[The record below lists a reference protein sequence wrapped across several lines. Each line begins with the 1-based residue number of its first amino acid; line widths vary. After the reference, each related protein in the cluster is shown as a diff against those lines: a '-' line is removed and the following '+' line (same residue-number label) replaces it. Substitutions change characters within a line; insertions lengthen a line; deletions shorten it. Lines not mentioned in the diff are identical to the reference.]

1 MNINDMLS
9 NDAFLVNFNGTSKKQ
24 VLEELS
30 KLAETKLGINS
41 RTLLENLTKRENLG
55 STAVGN
61 GIAIPHANVA
71 NIDKPYV
78 FVSTLV
84 NGLDFN
90 STDDLPVDII
100 FLLIAPDNKSS
111 EHLQA
116 LALIS
121 RLLRNKKL
129 TTKLRGCKSSE
140 SALAVISQSI
150 RDKAA

>member
-9 NDAFLVNFNGTSKKQ
+9 DDAFLVNFKGTSKKQ
-24 VLEELS
+24 VLDELS
-30 KLAETKLGINS
+30 KLAEFKIGINS
-41 RTLLENLTKRENLG
+41 RSLLENLTKREKLG

-61 GIAIPHANVA
+61 GIAIPHANVT

-90 STDDLPVDII
+90 STDDMPVDII
-100 FLLIAPDNKSS
+100 FLLIAPDHQGS

-121 RLLRNKKL
+121 RLLRNKEL

-150 RDKAA
+150 REEAA

>member
-1 MNINDMLS
+1 MLS
-9 NDAFLVNFNGTSKKQ
+9 DDAFLINFDGTSKKQ

-30 KLAETKLGINS
+30 KLAEIKLGINS
-41 RTLLENLTKRENLG
+41 RTLLENLIKREKLG

-61 GIAIPHANVA
+61 GIAIPHANINA
-71 NIDKPYV
+71 IDRPFV

-100 FLLIAPDNKSS
+100 FLLIAPDKKGS

-121 RLLRNKKL
+121 RLLRNKEL
-129 TTKLRGCKSSE
+129 TTKLRGCKSAE

-150 RDKAA
+150 REEAA

>member
-9 NDAFLVNFNGTSKKQ
+9 ANGFLLNFNGTSKKQ
-24 VLEELS
+24 VLDELS
-30 KLAETKLGINS
+30 KLAEMKLKINS
-41 RTLLENLTKRENLG
+41 RTLLENLTKREKLG

-61 GIAIPHANVA
+61 GIAIPHANIP
-71 NIDKPYV
+71 NIEKSFV

-90 STDDLPVDII
+90 STDDQLVDIV
-100 FLLIAPDNKSS
+100 FLLIAPDNNGS

-121 RLLRNKKL
+121 RLLRNKEL
-129 TTKLRGCKSSE
+129 TTKLRGCKSAE
-140 SALAVISQSI
+140 SALAVIYQSI
-150 RDKAA
+150 SEEAA

>member
-1 MNINDMLS
+1 MNINDMLFTDS
-9 NDAFLVNFNGTSKKQ
+9 FLINFNGTSKKQ

-30 KLAETKLGINS
+30 KLAQIKLNINS
-41 RTLLENLTKRENLG
+41 RTLLENLTKREKLG

-61 GIAIPHANVA
+61 GVAIPHANVDD
-71 NIDKPYV
+71 IEKCYV
-78 FVSTLV
+78 FVSTLS

-90 STDDLPVDII
+90 STDDQPVDIV
-100 FLLIAPDNKSS
+100 FLLIAPNNNST

-121 RLLRNKKL
+121 RLLRNKEL

-140 SALAVISQSI
+140 SALAVISQTISEE
-150 RDKAA
+150 AA

>member
-1 MNINDMLS
+1 MLFDDTFLINFD
-9 NDAFLVNFNGTSKKQ
+9 GTSKKQ

-41 RTLLENLTKRENLG
+41 RKLLENLTKREKLG

-61 GIAIPHANVA
+61 GIAIPHANVTD
-71 NIDKPYV
+71 IDKPYL
-78 FVSTLV
+78 FVSTLA

-90 STDDLPVDII
+90 STDDMPVDIV
-100 FLLIAPDNKSS
+100 FLLIAPDNKGS

-121 RLLRNKKL
+121 RLLRNKDL
-129 TTKLRGCKSSE
+129 TTKLRGCKSAE

-150 RDKAA
+150 REKAA

>member
-1 MNINDMLS
+1 MLAD
-9 NDAFLVNFNGTSKKQ
+9 DAFLMNFDGTSKKQ

-30 KLAETKLGINS
+30 KLAEIKLGINS
-41 RTLLENLTKRENLG
+41 RTLLENLTKREKLG

-71 NIDKPYV
+71 TIDRPFV

-100 FLLIAPDNKSS
+100 FLLIAPDNKGS

-121 RLLRNKKL
+121 RLLRNKEL
-129 TTKLRGCKSSE
+129 TTKLRGCKNAE
-140 SALAVISQSI
+140 SALAVIFQTI
-150 RDKAA
+150 REEAA

>member
-1 MNINDMLS
+1 MLS
-9 NDAFLVNFNGTSKKQ
+9 DDAFLINFDGTSKKQ

-30 KLAETKLGINS
+30 KLAEIKLGINS
-41 RTLLENLTKRENLG
+41 RTLLENLTKREKLG

-71 NIDKPYV
+71 NIDRPFV
-78 FVSTLV
+78 FVSTLI

-100 FLLIAPDNKSS
+100 FLLIAPDNAGS

-121 RLLRNKKL
+121 RLLRNKEL
-129 TTKLRGCKSSE
+129 TTKLRGCKSAE

-150 RDKAA
+150 REEAA

>member
-9 NDAFLVNFNGTSKKQ
+9 KNAFLVNYSGTSKKQ

-30 KLAETKLGINS
+30 KLAQFTLGINS
-41 RTLLENLTKRENLG
+41 RELLENLTKREKLG

-61 GIAIPHANVA
+61 GIAIPHANLP
-71 NIDKPYV
+71 NIDRPYV
-78 FVSTLV
+78 FVSTLI
-84 NGLDFN
+84 NALDFN
-90 STDDLPVDII
+90 SSDDLPVDII
-100 FLLIAPDNKSS
+100 FLLIAPDNNGS

-121 RLLRNKKL
+121 RLLRNKEL
-129 TTKLRGCKSSE
+129 TTKLRGCKTAE

-150 RDKAA
+150 REEAA

>member
-1 MNINDMLS
+1 MLS
-9 NDAFLVNFNGTSKKQ
+9 DDAFLINFDGTSKKQ

-30 KLAETKLGINS
+30 KLAEIKLGINS
-41 RTLLENLTKRENLG
+41 RTLLENLTKREKLG

-61 GIAIPHANVA
+61 GIAIPHANVTS
-71 NIDKPYV
+71 IDRPFV
-78 FVSTLV
+78 FVSTLI

-100 FLLIAPDNKSS
+100 FLLIAPDNKGS

-121 RLLRNKKL
+121 RLLRNKEL
-129 TTKLRGCKSSE
+129 TTKLRGCKSAE
-140 SALAVISQSI
+140 SALAVITQST
-150 RDKAA
+150 REKAA

>member
-1 MNINDMLS
+1 MLFDDTFLINFD
-9 NDAFLVNFNGTSKKQ
+9 GTSKKQ

-41 RTLLENLTKRENLG
+41 RKLLENLTKREKLG

-61 GIAIPHANVA
+61 GIAIPHANVTD
-71 NIDKPYV
+71 IDKPYL
-78 FVSTLV
+78 FVSTLA

-90 STDDLPVDII
+90 STDDMPVDIV
-100 FLLIAPDNKSS
+100 FLLIAPDNKGS

-121 RLLRNKKL
+121 RLLRNKDL
-129 TTKLRGCKSSE
+129 TTKLRGCKSTE

-150 RDKAA
+150 REKAA

>member
-9 NDAFLVNFNGTSKKQ
+9 NNAFLVNFNGTSKKQ

-30 KLAETKLGINS
+30 KLAETQLGINS
-41 RTLLENLTKRENLG
+41 RSLLENLTKREKLG

-61 GIAIPHANVA
+61 GIAIPHANVPSI
-71 NIDKPYV
+71 NKPHV
-78 FVSTLV
+78 FVCTLL

-100 FLLIAPDNKSS
+100 FLLIAPDNHGS

-121 RLLRNKKL
+121 RLLRNKEL
-129 TTKLRGCKSSE
+129 TTKLRGCKSAE

-150 RDKAA
+150 REEAA

>member
-9 NDAFLVNFNGTSKKQ
+9 NSAFLVNFDGTSKKQ

-30 KLAETKLGINS
+30 KLAEFKLGINS
-41 RTLLENLTKRENLG
+41 RELLENLIKREKLG

-61 GIAIPHANVA
+61 GIAIPHANVT
-71 NIDKPYV
+71 NIDKPHV

-90 STDDLPVDII
+90 STDDRPVDII
-100 FLLIAPDNKSS
+100 FLLIAPNNKGS

-121 RLLRNKKL
+121 RLLRNKEL
-129 TTKLRGCKSSE
+129 TTKLRGCKSAE

-150 RDKAA
+150 RDEAA

>member
-1 MNINDMLS
+1 MLS
-9 NDAFLVNFNGTSKKQ
+9 ADAFLVNFESTSKKH
-24 VLEELS
+24 VLNKLCE
-30 KLAETKLGINS
+30 LAEKKLTLNS
-41 RTLLENLTKRENLG
+41 RKLLENLTKREKLG

-61 GIAIPHANVA
+61 GIAIPHANVP

-78 FVSTLV
+78 FVATLV

-90 STDDLPVDII
+90 STDDQPVDII
-100 FLLIAPDNKSS
+100 FLLVAPDNAGS

-121 RLLRNKKL
+121 RLLRNIEL

-140 SALAVISQSI
+140 AALAVISQSI
-150 RDKAA
+150 REAA

>member
-1 MNINDMLS
+1 MLS
-9 NDAFLVNFNGTSKKQ
+9 DDAFLINFDGTSKKQ

-30 KLAETKLGINS
+30 KLAESKLGINS
-41 RTLLENLTKRENLG
+41 RTLLENLIKREKLG

-71 NIDKPYV
+71 TIDRPFV
-78 FVSTLV
+78 FVSTLA

-100 FLLIAPDNKSS
+100 FLLIAPDNSGS

-121 RLLRNKKL
+121 RLLRNKEL
-129 TTKLRGCKSSE
+129 TTKLRGCKSAE
-140 SALAVISQSI
+140 SAIAVISQSI
-150 RDKAA
+150 REEAA

>member
-1 MNINDMLS
+1 MNINNMLS
-9 NDAFLVNFNGTSKKQ
+9 DDAFLMNFDGTSKKQ

-30 KLAETKLGINS
+30 KLAEIKLGINS
-41 RTLLENLTKRENLG
+41 RTLLENLTKREKLG

-71 NIDKPYV
+71 AIDRPFV

-84 NGLDFN
+84 NGLEFN

-100 FLLIAPDNKSS
+100 FLLIAPDNKGS

-121 RLLRNKKL
+121 RLLRNKEL
-129 TTKLRGCKSSE
+129 TTKLRGCKSAE

-150 RDKAA
+150 REEAA

>member
-9 NDAFLVNFNGTSKKQ
+9 DDAFLMNFDGTSKKQ

-30 KLAETKLGINS
+30 KLAEIKLGINS
-41 RTLLENLTKRENLG
+41 RTLLENLTKREKLG

-71 NIDKPYV
+71 DIDRPFV

-100 FLLIAPDNKSS
+100 FLLIAPDNKGS

-121 RLLRNKKL
+121 RLLRNKEL
-129 TTKLRGCKSSE
+129 TTKLRGCKTAE

-150 RDKAA
+150 REEAA

>member
-1 MNINDMLS
+1 MLS
-9 NDAFLVNFNGTSKKQ
+9 DDAFLMNFDGTSKKQ
-24 VLEELS
+24 VLEEIS
-30 KLAETKLGINS
+30 KLAESKLGINS
-41 RTLLENLTKRENLG
+41 RTLLENLIKREKLG

-61 GIAIPHANVA
+61 GIAIPHANI
-71 NIDKPYV
+71 NTIDRPFV

-100 FLLIAPDNKSS
+100 FLLIAPDNKGS
-111 EHLQA
+111 EQLQA

-121 RLLRNKKL
+121 RLLRNKEL

-150 RDKAA
+150 REEAA

>member
-1 MNINDMLS
+1 MLS
-9 NDAFLVNFNGTSKKQ
+9 ADAFLVNFESTSKKH
-24 VLEELS
+24 VLNKLCE
-30 KLAETKLGINS
+30 LAEKKLTLNSIN
-41 RTLLENLTKRENLG
+41 LLENLTKREKLG

-61 GIAIPHANVA
+61 GIAIPHANVT

-78 FVSTLV
+78 FVATLV

-90 STDDLPVDII
+90 ATDDQPVDII
-100 FLLIAPDNKSS
+100 FLLVAPDNGGS

-121 RLLRNKKL
+121 RLLRNIEL

-140 SALAVISQSI
+140 AALAVISQSI
-150 RDKAA
+150 REAA

>member
-1 MNINDMLS
+1 MLS
-9 NDAFLVNFNGTSKKQ
+9 DDSFLMNFDGTSKKQ

-30 KLAETKLGINS
+30 KLAEIKLGINY
-41 RTLLENLTKRENLG
+41 RTLLENLTKREKLG

-71 NIDKPYV
+71 TIDRPFV

-100 FLLIAPDNKSS
+100 FLLIAPDKKGS

-121 RLLRNKKL
+121 RLLRNKEL
-129 TTKLRGCKSSE
+129 TTKLRGCKSAE
-140 SALAVISQSI
+140 SALAVISQSF
-150 RDKAA
+150 REEAA

>member
-9 NDAFLVNFNGTSKKQ
+9 DDAFLMNFDGTSKKQ

-30 KLAETKLGINS
+30 KLAEIKLGINS
-41 RTLLENLTKRENLG
+41 RTLLENLTKREKLG

-71 NIDKPYV
+71 DIDRPFV

-90 STDDLPVDII
+90 SSDDLPVDII
-100 FLLIAPDNKSS
+100 FLLVAPDNKGS

-121 RLLRNKKL
+121 RLLRNKEL
-129 TTKLRGCKSSE
+129 TTKLRGCKTAE

-150 RDKAA
+150 REEAA